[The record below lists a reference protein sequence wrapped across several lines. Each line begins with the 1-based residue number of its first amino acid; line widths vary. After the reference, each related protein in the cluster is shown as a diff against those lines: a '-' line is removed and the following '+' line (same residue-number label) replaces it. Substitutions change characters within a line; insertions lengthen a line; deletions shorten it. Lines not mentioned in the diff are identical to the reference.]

1 MTVQVRDSNV
11 SLNKSYLRIQ
21 LKKIINK
28 HRDGLLLQTNS
39 FQVGEHL
46 ALKRLVTKV
55 TEQV

>member
-21 LKKIINK
+21 LKRMINK
-28 HRDGLLLQTNS
+28 HRDGPLLQTNS

-46 ALKRLVTKV
+46 ALKRLVTKA